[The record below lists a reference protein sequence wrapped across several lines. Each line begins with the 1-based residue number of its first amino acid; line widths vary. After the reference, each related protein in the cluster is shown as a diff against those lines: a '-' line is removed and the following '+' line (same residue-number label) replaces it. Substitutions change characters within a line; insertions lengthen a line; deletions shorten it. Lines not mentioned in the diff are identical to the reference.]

1 MNITVFY
8 DYICPFSYIGSKR
21 IQEIAS
27 DYGIEIE
34 WKGFE
39 IHPEYPSDGKL
50 RKRSLKMA
58 KVNESLKSVMDEQ
71 ESKFKLPGFVTNTKM
86 ALEAA
91 EFAKTEGKFLEF
103 HNTCYDSYMINR
115 KNIGDINIILE
126 IGENVGVNKHRLQE
140 ALTNKEMT
148 DSLESYKEDAK
159 KADVLGVP
167 TILFNDFRIH
177 GVQSIET
184 YKSFIK
190 KFAN

>member
-148 DSLESYKEDAK
+148 DSLVSYKEDAK

>member
-21 IQEIAS
+21 IQKIAG

-39 IHPEYPSDGKL
+39 IHPEYPPDGKL

-58 KVNESLKSVMDEQ
+58 KVNESLNSVMSEE
-71 ESKFKLPGFVTNTKM
+71 ESKFKLPGFVTNTSM
-86 ALEAA
+86 ALQAA
-91 EFAKTEGKFLEF
+91 EFAKTEGKFQQF
-103 HNTCYDSYMINR
+103 HNICYESYMIERN
-115 KNIGDINIILE
+115 NIGDINVILE
-126 IGENVGVNKHRLQE
+126 IGETVGIDKNRLKE
-140 ALTNKEMT
+140 VLNNKEMA
-148 DSLESYKEDAK
+148 DSLESYKEEAK

-184 YKSFIK
+184 YRSFIK
-190 KFAN
+190 KFSN

>member
-21 IQEIAS
+21 IQNIAG

-58 KVNESLKSVMDEQ
+58 KVNESLKSVMDEE

-91 EFAKTEGKFLEF
+91 EFAKTQGKFLEF
-103 HNTCYDSYMINR
+103 HNSCYDSYMINR
-115 KNIGDINIILE
+115 ENIGDINVILE
-126 IGENVGVNKHRLQE
+126 IGESIGIDKHRLQE

-159 KADVLGVP
+159 KADVFGVP

>member
-21 IQEIAS
+21 IQKIAS

-34 WKGFE
+34 WKGYE

-58 KVNESLKSVMDEQ
+58 KVNESLKSVMDEE

-103 HNTCYDSYMINR
+103 HNSCYDSYMINR
-115 KNIGDINIILE
+115 KNIGDINVILE
-126 IGENVGVNKHRLQE
+126 IGENVGVNKHLLQE

-159 KADVLGVP
+159 KADVFGVP

>member
-21 IQEIAS
+21 IQKIAG

-39 IHPEYPSDGKL
+39 IHPEYPPDGNL

-58 KVNESLKSVMDEQ
+58 KVNESLNSVMSEE
-71 ESKFKLPGFVTNTKM
+71 ESKFKLPGFVTNTSM
-86 ALEAA
+86 ALQAA
-91 EFAKTEGKFLEF
+91 EFAKTEDKFQQF
-103 HNTCYDSYMINR
+103 HNICYESYMIERN
-115 KNIGDINIILE
+115 NIGDINVILD
-126 IGENVGVNKHRLQE
+126 IGETVGIDRNRLKEVLNNKKM
-140 ALTNKEMT
+140 ADN
-148 DSLESYKEDAK
+148 LESYKEDAK

-184 YKSFIK
+184 YRSVIM
-190 KFAN
+190 KFSN

>member
-21 IQEIAS
+21 IQKIAGE
-27 DYGIEIE
+27 YGIEIE

-39 IHPEYPSDGKL
+39 IHPEYPQEGKL

-58 KVNESLKSVMDEQ
+58 KVNESLNSVMDEE
-71 ESKFKLPGFVTNTKM
+71 ESEFKLPGFVTNTKM

-91 EFAKTEGKFLEF
+91 EFAKTVDKFLEF
-103 HNTCYDSYMINR
+103 HNVCYESYMINR
-115 KNIGDINIILE
+115 KNIGDINVILE
-126 IGENVGVNKHRLQE
+126 IGENIGIDKYRLKEVLNKR
-140 ALTNKEMT
+140 EMT
-148 DSLESYKEDAK
+148 DSLERYKDDAK

-190 KFAN
+190 KLAN